1 MDARILNVMLAK
13 GKGGVESMG
22 LRYHEA
28 LAAEGFEVVS
38 LGHPKG
44 VLAENLSG
52 DVFQPLT
59 ALCDRDPFA
68 AFRLAQKIRAFRPH
82 LVLTHGNRA
91 TGLSLMPFVAG
102 DARTVQVLHNR
113 GYKPH
118 IQRVDAV
125 VCVSAGVRDSLE
137 AAYPSVRPIEVA
149 NFAHLKSH
157 QVKALPGTRPVI
169 GALGRLHEVKRFDLL
184 LKSAGMLRQ
193 RGYDFA
199 LKIAGDGPERET
211 LKAMVAEYGLSDNVE
226 FCGWAADPKAFLSGL
241 DLFVLSSRSEGFGLV
256 VIEAMA
262 AGVPVVASD
271 IEGPRDILKAGSLGK
286 LFESGNAV
294 ALTNAIGEVF
304 ADWKTALGQA
314 RQAQRHAM
322 QTFGFAAG
330 RARLGSAIRT
340 IRAQATGRAEAAG
353 WPALPVAAPAAEFG
367 RFPAE

>member
-1 MDARILNVMLAK
+1 LDARILNVMLAK
-13 GKGGVESMG
+13 GKGGVEYMG

-28 LAAEGFEVVS
+28 LQAEGFQVLS

-44 VLAENLSG
+44 VLAENLDTDS
-52 DVFQPLT
+52 FQPLT
-59 ALCDRDPFA
+59 ALCNRDPFA
-68 AFRLAQKIRAFRPH
+68 AMRLAQKIRAFKPH

-91 TGLSLMPFVAG
+91 TGLSLMPFVSG
-102 DARTVQVLHNR
+102 QARTVQVLHNR

-137 AAYPSVRPIEVA
+137 AAYPGVRPLEVA

-157 QVKALPGTRPVI
+157 RVKALPGTRPVI

-184 LKSAGMLRQ
+184 LKSAAMLRE

-211 LKAMVAEYGLSDNVE
+211 LKAMADSYGLSGCVE
-226 FCGWAADPKAFLSGL
+226 FCGWAADPKDFLSGL

-286 LFESGNAV
+286 LFESGNAA

-304 ADWKTALGQA
+304 GDWQLALK
-314 RQAQRHAM
+314 QAQLAQSHAM
-322 QTFGFAAG
+322 KTFGFEAG
-330 RARLGSAIRT
+330 RQRLGEAIRA

-353 WPALPVAAPAAEFG
+353 WPVIPVAAPAAELG
-367 RFPAE
+367 QFPAE